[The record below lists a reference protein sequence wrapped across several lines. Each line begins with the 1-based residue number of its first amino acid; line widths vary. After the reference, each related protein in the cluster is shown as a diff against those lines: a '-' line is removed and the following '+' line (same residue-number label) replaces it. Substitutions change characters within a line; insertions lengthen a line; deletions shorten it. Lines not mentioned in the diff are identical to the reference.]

1 MKLPV
6 IFLVA
11 ASALFAQTPPPHPA
25 WSGDKVHEIRI
36 RFAQP
41 DYWAQLAKN
50 YLGTE
55 QQAIYLEGSLEW
67 GPYKFASVGVRYKG
81 NSSYSGA
88 RTLKK
93 PFRIKLNEFVKGQ
106 KVEGIGAF
114 NLSNGLNDPSLV
126 REPLYYEM
134 ATALGLKAP
143 RTNYA
148 ALYVNDEYIGLYIL
162 GEVVNSDFL
171 KNYFGSKEDTGNL
184 YKGNIGASFADLG
197 DDKAKYK
204 EVWEK
209 QTNEEAD
216 DWADLIELCKI
227 IDTTPAA
234 QLKAKLEPLMDIDSV
249 LTALALDNATVNLD
263 SYVGLNQNFNIYRR
277 PSDKR
282 WVWIVWD
289 PSLAFGAFG
298 GGAASVTDL
307 ATEYTQTGGGFPG
320 GGGGGLPPGGMPPGG
335 LPPGGLP
342 PGGLPPG
349 GLPPGGLPPGGL
361 PPGGGAASATR
372 PLATKLWE
380 IPEYKERYR
389 QIYSDLV
396 ARIYNPEKLVARA
409 NAIRSMIRPY
419 VQADTQLLNT
429 VEQFESAM
437 TAPLTP
443 QLPGSQPGGLPGGGG
458 FTGAS
463 APGLQAVIDGR
474 VAWLKT
480 QFANQTFPVA
490 KITANTAQLSF
501 TATATQK
508 IELNYTGVNTPP
520 TWSLYASTENGGNWL
535 TPNITGGPLPG
546 VFELAINAKDLATGV
561 YNGAVTVYMGGATAV
576 RIPVT
581 LTIGTIPTPAV
592 TAIVNAASYANGAI
606 APGQLVTVFGTNLGV
621 PGLKITFDGTAA
633 QLTYTT
639 AGQVGA
645 VVPIAVSGKTQTSV
659 VATYGTQTAP
669 AVNKTVAPSAPGLFT
684 ANASGTGPGAILN
697 QTGTLNTAVAP
708 APKGTIVA
716 LYLTGGGI
724 NMSTANTTVT
734 IGGQSATLAYAGVAP
749 GITGLNQVNATI
761 PATAASGAQPVIVT
775 VAGAAAQ
782 TGVTVNVQ

>member
-11 ASALFAQTPPPHPA
+11 VSALFAQTPPPHYA
-25 WSGDKVHEIRI
+25 WSNGDKVHEIRV

-55 QQAIYLEGSLEW
+55 QQATYLEGSLEW

-106 KVEGIGAF
+106 KIDGIGAF

-227 IDTTPAA
+227 IGATPAA

-289 PSLAFGAFG
+289 PSLAFGAFPG
-298 GGAASVTDL
+298 GGTSITDL

-320 GGGGGLPPGGMPPGG
+320 GGGGG

-349 GLPPGGLPPGGL
+349 GLPPGGLPPGGGGGF
-361 PPGGGAASATR
+361 PGGGGAASATR

-389 QIYSDLV
+389 QIYSALV
-396 ARIYNPEKLVARA
+396 SRIYTPEKLTARA

-419 VQADTQLLNT
+419 VQADTQLLST
-429 VEQFESAM
+429 LEQFESAM
-437 TAPLTP
+437 TAPLNA
-443 QLPGSQPGGLPGGGG
+443 QQPGGQPGGG
-458 FTGAS
+458 FTGTNT
-463 APGLQAVIDGR
+463 PGLQTVIDGR

-480 QFANQTFPVA
+480 QFATQTFPAA
-490 KITANTAQLSF
+490 KITANTAQLNF

-535 TPNITGGPLPG
+535 TPNITGGPLPA
-546 VFELAINAKDLATGV
+546 VFELAVNAKDLPTGV
-561 YNGAVTVYMGGATAV
+561 YNGAVTVYMGGATEV

-581 LTIGTIPTPAV
+581 LTIGAIPTPAV
-592 TAIVNAASYANGAI
+592 TAVVNAASYANGAI
-606 APGQLVTVFGTNLGV
+606 APGQLVTIFGSNLGV

-645 VVPIAVSGKTQTSV
+645 IVPTAVSGKTQTSV

-669 AVNKTVAPSAPGLFT
+669 AITKTVAPSAPGLFT

-697 QTGTLNTAVAP
+697 QTGTLNTAAAP

-716 LYLTGGGI
+716 LYLTGGGV

-749 GITGLNQVNATI
+749 GIAGLNQVNATI
-761 PATAASGAQPVIVT
+761 PATAASGAQPIIVT
-775 VAGAAAQ
+775 VAGVASQ

>member
-320 GGGGGLPPGGMPPGG
+320 GGGGGLPPGGM
-335 LPPGGLP
+335 PPGGLP

-782 TGVTVNVQ
+782 TGVNVNVQ

>member
-320 GGGGGLPPGGMPPGG
+320 GGGGGLPPGGM
-335 LPPGGLP
+335 PPGGLP

>member
-320 GGGGGLPPGGMPPGG
+320 GGGGGLPPGGM
-335 LPPGGLP
+335 P